1 MFDRVAEQIA
11 GRIFAGNDFDDEKKE
26 VVIYGL
32 SQLLTGI
39 FNLITILVIGIAY
52 GMPIQAVIFTIT
64 YILLRIYAGGYH
76 ADTPVRCY
84 VFSVVMIMLV
94 LSGIKWLKL
103 SKQLY
108 LMSSVVCGLFVFFLS
123 PVDNVNKRLDDKE
136 YMIYGRTARV
146 IVTLELIL
154 ILVFYQLNAR
164 DICIAIEYAII
175 TMCMMLVLG
184 KVKNRE
190 EHEKV

>member
-94 LSGIKWLKL
+94 LSGIKWIKL
-103 SKQLY
+103 SKLLY
-108 LMSSVVCGLFVFFLS
+108 LMLSIVCSLFVFFLS

-136 YMIYGRTARV
+136 YMIYGRMARV

>member
-136 YMIYGRTARV
+136 YMIYGRMARV